1 MIDQSSNELHNQQ
14 LWYKKYFL
22 QWCQIKNINSLDSC
36 RLSALDYV
44 FWYCIFKKKPSVK
57 HALHTNQVWIS
68 NSSCKRLH
76 LAILN
81 KVLLHTTGT
90 AGILIWKHYLK
101 IYCVRP
107 LNTYI
112 GFGWNI
118 SLWSAGKSWFCSYGR
133 LFVPCWTSPPNHL
146 WFLS

>member
-44 FWYCIFKKKPSVK
+44 FWYCILKKKPSVK

-90 AGILIWKHYLK
+90 ASILI
-101 IYCVRP
+101 
-107 LNTYI
+107 
-112 GFGWNI
+112 
-118 SLWSAGKSWFCSYGR
+118 
-133 LFVPCWTSPPNHL
+133 
-146 WFLS
+146 